1 MNEEEEE
8 EVWDRE
14 IMYGKKFFWRGR
26 KTLKS
31 VLSFVKSERETETKS
46 FIRKQCLYCSPLR

>member
-1 MNEEEEE
+1 MNEEEE

-31 VLSFVKSERETETKS
+31 VLSFVKSERETETES